1 VSGVAGRSLA
11 DSTVVEIHVDLDPE
25 MRVADAA
32 RIADDIKQ
40 RIMTDVPAVTNV
52 IVEMNSALEEP
63 HRV

>member
-1 VSGVAGRSLA
+1 
-11 DSTVVEIHVDLDPE
+11 

-32 RIADDIKQ
+32 RMADDIKQ